1 MFAPL
6 VPPPTY
12 DQANAY
18 VFAAA
23 LHLERYPLTS
33 RPTLDSRLAVAFLNE
48 ALKQRREAARREGDR
63 TAP

>member
-1 MFAPL
+1 MFGDRL

-23 LHLERYPLTS
+23 LHLERYPLTAA
-33 RPTLDSRLAVAFLNE
+33 PTIDSRLAVAFLND
-48 ALKQRREAARREGDR
+48 ALKMRRAALERG
-63 TAP
+63 